1 MRALLSPKDPSI
13 MDPEPQQQLTVN
25 QCIDQIA
32 LKLEAANL
40 HYGHGA
46 IDAQSEALWIVSKQL
61 DVSPAEAL
69 DHMDE
74 AISIEQEQKASTVA
88 NTRISTR
95 KPLAYIL
102 GEAWLMGVPF
112 FCSEQSIVPR
122 SWIAE
127 LIVDGSLEP
136 WLPADGKALDLC
148 TGNGSLAIL
157 LALSCPDI
165 HVSACDISMPA
176 LSVAARN
183 VDRHSLGSQIE
194 LLNGDLWDALP
205 EPNEDN
211 LFDLIICNPP
221 YVNAASMSALPA
233 EYHAEPELALAGG
246 DDGMDIIRRI
256 IASAPDYLS
265 DRGAILLEI
274 GNEYE
279 NFKKAFPQI
288 PAIWMEVSAGEEQI
302 LLIQAEDLR

>member
-1 MRALLSPKDPSI
+1 
-13 MDPEPQQQLTVN
+13 MDPEPQQVITVN

-32 LKLEAANL
+32 QKLETANL

-46 IDAQSEALWIVSKQL
+46 IDAQSEGLWITSKQL
-61 DVSPAEAL
+61 GLSPTDTLEHL
-69 DHMDE
+69 E
-74 AISIEQEQKASTVA
+74 SLITSEQHQKALSITDE
-88 NTRISTR
+88 RISSR

-127 LIVDGSLEP
+127 LIVDGSLES

-176 LSVAARN
+176 LALAARN
-183 VDRHSLGSQIE
+183 VDRHALNSQVE
-194 LLNGDLWDALP
+194 LFDGDLWEALP

-221 YVNAASMSALPA
+221 YVNAQSMNALPA
-233 EYHAEPELALAGG
+233 EYHAEPALALAGG
-246 DDGMDIIRRI
+246 DDGMDLIRKI
-256 IASAPDYLS
+256 IAQAPDYLS
-265 DRGAILLEI
+265 ERGAILIEI

-288 PAIWMEVSAGEEQI
+288 PVIWMEVSAGEEQV

>member
-1 MRALLSPKDPSI
+1 
-13 MDPEPQQQLTVN
+13 MDPAPQPSLMLD
-25 QCIDQIA
+25 QCINHIA
-32 LKLEAANL
+32 QELETADL

-46 IDAQSEALWIVSKQL
+46 IDAQSEALWIASKQL
-61 DVSPAEAL
+61 DLSPTDAL
-69 DHMDE
+69 DHL
-74 AISIEQEQKASTVA
+74 EQMMSAEQVA
-88 NTRISTR
+88 QAFEVAQTRISTR

-112 FCSEQSIVPR
+112 FSSEQSIVPR

-157 LALSCPDI
+157 LALTCPDI
-165 HVSACDISMPA
+165 HVSASDLSLPA
-176 LSVAARN
+176 LAVASRN
-183 VDRHSLGSQIE
+183 LDRHGLTSQIE
-194 LLNGDLWDALP
+194 LFEGDLWDALP
-205 EPNEDN
+205 EPHENN

-221 YVNAASMSALPA
+221 YVNTDSMNALPL
-233 EYHAEPELALAGG
+233 EYHAEPALALAGG
-246 DDGMDIIRRI
+246 DDGMDLIRKI
-256 IASAPDYLS
+256 IAGAPDYLS
-265 DRGAILLEI
+265 ERGAILIEI

-279 NFKKAFPQI
+279 HFKKAFPQI
-288 PAIWMEVSAGEEQI
+288 PVIWMEVSAGDEQV

>member
-1 MRALLSPKDPSI
+1 MDPDPS
-13 MDPEPQQQLTVN
+13 PSLTVN
-25 QCIDQIA
+25 ECIEQIA
-32 LKLEAANL
+32 QKLNAAHL
-40 HYGHGA
+40 HFGHGA
-46 IDAQSEALWIVSKQL
+46 IDANSEALWIVSKQL
-61 DVSPAEAL
+61 DLSPAEAL
-69 DHMDE
+69 DYL
-74 AISIEQEQKASTVA
+74 EQVLSSDQYRNALAVTEQ
-88 NTRISTR
+88 RIATR

-112 FCSEQSIVPR
+112 YCSEQSIIPR

-136 WLPADGKALDLC
+136 WLPADGNVLDLC
-148 TGNGSLAIL
+148 TGNGSLAVL

-165 HVSACDISMPA
+165 HVSACDISLPA

-183 VDRHSLGSQIE
+183 VDRHGLGSQIE
-194 LLNGDLWDALP
+194 LLDGDLWEALP

-221 YVNAASMSALPA
+221 YVNASSMNQLPA
-233 EYHAEPELALAGG
+233 EYRAEPDLALAGG

-256 IASAPDYLS
+256 IAQAPDYLS
-265 DRGAILLEI
+265 ERGALLLEI
-274 GNEYE
+274 GNEFE

-288 PAIWMEVSAGEEQI
+288 PVIWMEVSAGDEQV

>member
-1 MRALLSPKDPSI
+1 
-13 MDPEPQQQLTVN
+13 MDPEPSQSLTLN
-25 QCIDQIA
+25 QCIEQIA
-32 LKLEAANL
+32 QKLEAADL

-46 IDAQSEALWIVSKQL
+46 LDSHSEALWIASKQL
-61 DVSPAEAL
+61 DLSPSEAL
-69 DHMDE
+69 DCL
-74 AISIEQEQKASTVA
+74 EQLITPDRAQKALQITEE
-88 NTRISTR
+88 RIRTR

-127 LIVDGSLEP
+127 LIVDGMLEP
-136 WLPADGKALDLC
+136 WLPADGKVLDLC

-165 HVSACDISMPA
+165 HLSACDISMPA
-176 LSVAARN
+176 LALAARN
-183 VDRHSLGSQIE
+183 IDRHNLNSQIE

-205 EPNEDN
+205 EPNDDN

-221 YVNAASMSALPA
+221 YVNANSMNALPA
-233 EYHAEPELALAGG
+233 EYHAEPSLALAGG
-246 DDGMDIIRRI
+246 DDGMDLIRRI
-256 IASAPDYLS
+256 IAAAPDFLTE
-265 DRGAILLEI
+265 RGALLLEI
-274 GNEYE
+274 GNEFE
-279 NFKKAFPQI
+279 NFKNAFPQI
-288 PAIWMEVSAGEEQI
+288 PVIWMEVSAGDEQV

>member
-1 MRALLSPKDPSI
+1 
-13 MDPEPQQQLTVN
+13 MDPEPQQSLTVD
-25 QCIDQIA
+25 QCIEQLA
-32 LKLEAANL
+32 QKLAAANL

-46 IDAQSEALWIVSKQL
+46 IDARSEALWITSKQMDL
-61 DVSPAEAL
+61 SPADTIDHLEHTITAEQVQNAL
-69 DHMDE
+69 LVVDE
-74 AISIEQEQKASTVA
+74 
-88 NTRISTR
+88 RISTR

-112 FCSEQSIVPR
+112 YSSEQSIVPR

-165 HVSACDISMPA
+165 HVSASDISMPA

-183 VDRHSLGSQIE
+183 IDRHGLNSQVE
-194 LLNGDLWDALP
+194 LLDGDLWNALP

-221 YVNAASMSALPA
+221 YVNTNSMSALPA
-233 EYHAEPELALAGG
+233 EYHAEPALALAGG
-246 DDGMDIIRRI
+246 DDGMDLIRRI
-256 IASAPDYLS
+256 IALAPDYLS
-265 DRGAILLEI
+265 ERGALLLEI

-279 NFKKAFPQI
+279 NFKRAFPQI
-288 PAIWMEVSAGEEQI
+288 PAIWMEVSAGEEQV
-302 LLIQAEDLR
+302 LLIQAEDLS

>member
-1 MRALLSPKDPSI
+1 
-13 MDPEPQQQLTVN
+13 MDPEPSQAMTVN
-25 QCIDQIA
+25 QCINQIA
-32 LKLEAANL
+32 QKLESANL

-61 DVSPAEAL
+61 DLSPTEAL
-69 DHMDE
+69 DHL
-74 AISIEQEQKASTVA
+74 EQELPTEQQQRAYA
-88 NTRISTR
+88 IADQRISTR

-112 FCSEQSIVPR
+112 FCSEQSIIPR

-127 LIVDGSLEP
+127 LIVDGSLES
-136 WLPADGKALDLC
+136 WLPADGNVLDLC

-165 HVSACDISMPA
+165 HVSACDISLPA
-176 LSVAARN
+176 LSLAARN
-183 VDRHSLGSQIE
+183 IDRHGLNSQVE
-194 LLNGDLWDALP
+194 LFDGDLWDALP

-221 YVNAASMSALPA
+221 YVNATSMSALPA

-246 DDGMDIIRRI
+246 DDGMDLIRRI
-256 IASAPDYLS
+256 IAHAPDYLS
-265 DRGAILLEI
+265 ERGAILIEI

-288 PAIWMEVSAGEEQI
+288 PAIWMEVSAGEEQV

>member
-1 MRALLSPKDPSI
+1 
-13 MDPEPQQQLTVN
+13 MDPESQQHLTVN
-25 QCIDQIA
+25 QCINQIA
-32 LKLEAANL
+32 LTLEAANL

-61 DVSPAEAL
+61 NLSPTEAL
-69 DHMDE
+69 DHLDD
-74 AISIEQEQKASTVA
+74 AISDEEQQNASAVA

-127 LIVDGSLEP
+127 LIVDGSLET

-157 LALSCPDI
+157 LAMSCPDI

-183 VDRHSLGSQIE
+183 IDRHSLSSQVE
-194 LLNGDLWDALP
+194 LLDGDLWDALP

-221 YVNAASMSALPA
+221 YVNAASMNALPT
-233 EYHAEPELALAGG
+233 EYHSEPELALAGG
-246 DDGMDIIRRI
+246 EDGMDIIRRI

-265 DRGAILLEI
+265 ERGAILLEI

-279 NFKKAFPQI
+279 HFKKAFPQI
-288 PAIWMEVSAGEEQI
+288 PAIWMEVSAGEEQV

>member
-1 MRALLSPKDPSI
+1 
-13 MDPEPQQQLTVN
+13 MDPEPQQSLTVN
-25 QCIDQIA
+25 QCIDEIA
-32 LKLEAANL
+32 QKLEAANL

-46 IDAQSEALWIVSKQL
+46 IDAQSEALWLVSKQL
-61 DVSPAEAL
+61 DLSPTEAL
-69 DHMDE
+69 DHLTDF
-74 AISIEQEQKASTVA
+74 ITDDQKQKAFAVA
-88 NTRISTR
+88 AERISTR

-112 FCSEQSIVPR
+112 FSSDQSIVPR

-136 WLPADGKALDLC
+136 WLPAGGKALDLC

-165 HVSACDISMPA
+165 HVSACDISLPA

-183 VDRHSLGSQIE
+183 VDRHSLNSQVE
-194 LLNGDLWDALP
+194 LLDGDLWNALP

-221 YVNAASMSALPA
+221 YVNANSMSALPL
-233 EYHAEPELALAGG
+233 EYHAEPSLALAGG
-246 DDGMDIIRRI
+246 EDGMDLIRRI
-256 IASAPDYLS
+256 IAHAPDYLS
-265 DRGAILLEI
+265 ERGAILIEI
-274 GNEYE
+274 GNEYK

-288 PAIWMEVSAGEEQI
+288 PVIWMEVSAGEEQV

>member
-1 MRALLSPKDPSI
+1 
-13 MDPEPQQQLTVN
+13 MDPEPQQAFTVD
-25 QCIDQIA
+25 QCINQIA
-32 LKLEAANL
+32 QKLAAANL

-61 DVSPAEAL
+61 DLSPTEAL
-69 DHMDE
+69 NHLEDQ
-74 AISIEQEQKASTVA
+74 ISADQQLKASAVA
-88 NTRISTR
+88 DTRISTR

-127 LIVDGSLEP
+127 LIIDGSLEP
-136 WLPADGKALDLC
+136 WLPADGNALDLC

-183 VDRHSLGSQIE
+183 VDRHGLKSQIE
-194 LLNGDLWDALP
+194 LFDGDLWDAIP

-211 LFDLIICNPP
+211 IFDLIICNPP
-221 YVNAASMSALPA
+221 YVNATSMNALPA
-233 EYHAEPELALAGG
+233 EYHAEPALALAGG
-246 DDGMDIIRRI
+246 EDGMDLIRRI
-256 IASAPDYLS
+256 ITQAPDYLS
-265 DRGAILLEI
+265 ERGAILIEI

-288 PAIWMEVSAGEEQI
+288 PAIWMEVSAGEEQV

>member
-1 MRALLSPKDPSI
+1 
-13 MDPEPQQQLTVN
+13 MDPEPQQAFTVD
-25 QCIDQIA
+25 QCISQIA
-32 LKLEAANL
+32 QKLAAANL

-61 DVSPAEAL
+61 DLSPTEAL
-69 DHMDE
+69 DHLEDLIPSE
-74 AISIEQEQKASTVA
+74 KQQNASAVA
-88 NTRISTR
+88 DTRISTR
-95 KPLAYIL
+95 KPLAYIV

-136 WLPADGKALDLC
+136 WLPADGNALDLC

-165 HVSACDISMPA
+165 HVSACDISLPA

-183 VDRHSLGSQIE
+183 VDRHGLSSQIE
-194 LLNGDLWDALP
+194 LFDGDLWDAIP
-205 EPNEDN
+205 EPNDDN

-221 YVNAASMSALPA
+221 YVNATSMNALPA

-246 DDGMDIIRRI
+246 EDGMDLIRRI
-256 IASAPDYLS
+256 ITHAPDYLS
-265 DRGAILLEI
+265 ERGAILIEI

-288 PAIWMEVSAGEEQI
+288 PVIWMEVSAGEEQV

>member
-1 MRALLSPKDPSI
+1 
-13 MDPEPQQQLTVN
+13 MDPAPQQSLTLD
-25 QCIDQIA
+25 QCIDHIA
-32 LKLEAANL
+32 QELETADL

-61 DVSPAEAL
+61 DLSPTNAL
-69 DHMDE
+69 DHL
-74 AISIEQEQKASTVA
+74 EQVMSAEQIAQALEVTQ
-88 NTRISTR
+88 TRISTR

-112 FCSEQSIVPR
+112 FSSEQSIVPR

-157 LALSCPDI
+157 LAMTCPDI
-165 HVSACDISMPA
+165 HVSACDISLPA
-176 LSVAARN
+176 LAVAARN
-183 VDRHSLGSQIE
+183 LDRHSLTSQIE
-194 LLNGDLWDALP
+194 LFEGDLWDALP
-205 EPNEDN
+205 EPHEDN

-221 YVNAASMSALPA
+221 YVNANSMNGLPA
-233 EYHAEPELALAGG
+233 EYHAEPALALAGG
-246 DDGMDIIRRI
+246 DDGMDLIRKI
-256 IASAPDYLS
+256 IAGAPDYLS
-265 DRGAILLEI
+265 ERGAILIEI

-279 NFKKAFPQI
+279 HFKKAFPQI
-288 PAIWMEVSAGEEQI
+288 PVIWMEVSAGDEQV

>member
-1 MRALLSPKDPSI
+1 
-13 MDPEPQQQLTVN
+13 MDPEPQQQITVN
-25 QCIDQIA
+25 QCIDRIA
-32 LKLEAANL
+32 QKLDAANL

-61 DVSPAEAL
+61 NLSPSEGL
-69 DHMDE
+69 DHLE
-74 AISIEQEQKASTVA
+74 EVISENHQQQAQAVA
-88 NTRISTR
+88 DTRISTR

-112 FCSEQSIVPR
+112 FCNDQSIVPR

-165 HVSACDISMPA
+165 HVSACDISLPA

-183 VDRHSLGSQIE
+183 VDRHSLTSQIE
-194 LLNGDLWDALP
+194 LFDGDLWDALP
-205 EPNEDN
+205 EPNEEN

-221 YVNAASMSALPA
+221 YVNAGSMNALPA

-246 DDGMDIIRRI
+246 EDGMDLIRRI
-256 IASAPDYLS
+256 LAQAPDYLS
-265 DRGAILLEI
+265 ERGAILLEI

-288 PAIWMEVSAGEEQI
+288 PAIWMEVSAGEEQV